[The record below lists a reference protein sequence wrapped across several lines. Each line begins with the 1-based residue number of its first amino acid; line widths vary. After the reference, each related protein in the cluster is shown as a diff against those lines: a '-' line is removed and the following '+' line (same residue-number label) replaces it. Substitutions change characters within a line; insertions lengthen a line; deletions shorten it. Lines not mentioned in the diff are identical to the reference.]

1 MRKVKSWRDVLPV
14 HPAAELFPPMAPAEL
29 KVLGADIKKNGLR
42 VPTIWWRDP
51 ATQQLFLLDGRNR
64 LDAIEASGG
73 NIVVGGTPGHDVT
86 DLRGVLLNSDY
97 WYVLPPSGPRG
108 VNYPD
113 PYDYVIS
120 ANILR
125 RHLTTE
131 QKRDLIAKL
140 LKASPEKS
148 NRAIGEMVKADKNK
162 VKAVRNKLEATGE
175 IAPVEK
181 TVGKDGK
188 ARPATKKSIRK
199 PEPVD
204 AAPVTS
210 PKKRSMAQAI
220 REHTVG
226 ADMYVAAK
234 TLWHKMPLPDQE
246 RFLSYLAASLE
257 VERAIA
263 PGGYDGTAF
272 VLKRASE
279 AERLQVRTRELEDE
293 VRRCEIQIV
302 GLKSEID
309 ELKAARASEHP
320 DVKGAQPADQE
331 PAAADPFDIPP
342 MLDRT
347 GVAP

>member
-1 MRKVKSWRDVLPV
+1 MTAL
-14 HPAAELFPPMAPAEL
+14 
-29 KVLGADIKKNGLR
+29 ADPIL
-42 VPTIWWRDP
+42 VEH
-51 ATQQLFLLDGRNR
+51 A
-64 LDAIEASGG
+64 DAIRALGKRVIADVIEIGRRLVECKRICGHG
-73 NIVVGGTPGHDVT
+73 N
-86 DLRGVLLNSDY
+86 
-97 WYVLPPSGPRG
+97 WLPWLDREFGWSADTAERFIQ
-108 VNYPD
+108 
-113 PYDYVIS
+113 IS
-120 ANILR
+120 ALANEIPQVAEFAIPISGLYLLAAPSTPTEAR
-125 RHLTTE
+125 DAIIERAQAGKPVPVAEVKCVIDTTKGR
-131 QKRDLIAKL
+131 KRSAK
-140 LKASPEKS
+140 KP
-148 NRAIGEMVKADKNK
+148 
-162 VKAVRNKLEATGE
+162 
-175 IAPVEK
+175 
-181 TVGKDGK
+181 
-188 ARPATKKSIRK
+188 TKKSVRK

-342 MLDRT
+342 MLDRNRA
-347 GVAP
+347 AP